1 MTGSMPEGITATD
14 LVLTVTQM
22 LRAKG
27 VVGKFVE
34 FFGSG
39 LAHLPLADRATI
51 ANMAPEYG
59 ATCGIFPI
67 DKTVLDYLY
76 LTGRSQE
83 NIDLVEHYA
92 KAQGVFVDSS
102 NQELQFSEILELDLS
117 KVVAILSVSPYY
129 NKPSQE
135 GLYQHYMALADAAPK
150 PILLYNVP
158 GRTGRN
164 MIAATTLR
172 LASHPNIAGIK
183 EAVSELT
190 QMIAILKDRPS
201 DFLVVSGDDEMV
213 MAQMACGCDGV
224 ISVAANA
231 FAKPFSDM
239 IRFAM
244 AGDFSM
250 AKRVN
255 DLLVEGYGYMFEEN
269 NPAGIKA
276 FMFEQG
282 LIENELRLPL
292 LPVSAP
298 LQAKIHNYLQRY
310 ISQ

>member
-1 MTGSMPEGITATD
+1 
-14 LVLTVTQM
+14 M
-22 LRAKG
+22 LRETLKG
-27 VVGKFVE
+27 TGVALVTPFKKDKSIDFTSLE
-34 FFGSG
+34 N
-39 LAHLPLADRATI
+39 LIDIQI
-51 ANMAPEYG
+51 AG
-59 ATCGIFPI
+59 G
-67 DKTVLDYLY
+67 LDYLVT
-76 LTGRSQE
+76 LGTTGESVVLSDE
-83 NIDLVEHYA
+83 EKIE
-92 KAQGVFVDSS
+92 VFNCTVKKVNGRVPIVIGIGGNDTGAVIKS
-102 NQELQFSEILELDLS
+102 FGKFDLS

-135 GLYQHYMALADAAPK
+135 GLYQHYIALADAAPK

-158 GRTGRN
+158 SRTGKN

-255 DLLVEGYGYMFEEN
+255 DLLAEGYTYMFEEN

-282 LIENELRLPL
+282 LIKNELRLPL
-292 LPVSAP
+292 VPVSAP

>member
-1 MTGSMPEGITATD
+1 
-14 LVLTVTQM
+14 M
-22 LRAKG
+22 LRETLKG
-27 VVGKFVE
+27 TGVALVTPFKKDKSIDFTALENLIDIQIAGGLNYLVTLGTTGESVVLSDEEKIEIFNCTVKKVNGRVPIVIGIGGNDTAAVKKSFGKF
-34 FFGSG
+34 
-39 LAHLPLADRATI
+39 D
-51 ANMAPEYG
+51 
-59 ATCGIFPI
+59 
-67 DKTVLDYLY
+67 
-76 LTGRSQE
+76 LT
-83 NIDLVEHYA
+83 
-92 KAQGVFVDSS
+92 
-102 NQELQFSEILELDLS
+102 

-135 GLYQHYMALADAAPK
+135 GLYQHYMALADTAPK

-158 GRTGRN
+158 SRTGRN
-164 MIAATTLR
+164 MTAATTLR

-231 FAKPFSDM
+231 FPKPFSDM

-255 DLLVEGYGYMFEEN
+255 DLLAEGYTYMFEEN

-282 LIENELRLPL
+282 LIQNELRLPL
-292 LPVSAP
+292 VPVSAP

>member
-1 MTGSMPEGITATD
+1 
-14 LVLTVTQM
+14 M
-22 LRAKG
+22 LRETLKG
-27 VVGKFVE
+27 TGVALITPFKKDKSIDFAALE
-34 FFGSG
+34 N
-39 LAHLPLADRATI
+39 LIDIQI
-51 ANMAPEYG
+51 AG
-59 ATCGIFPI
+59 G
-67 DKTVLDYLY
+67 LDYLVSLGTTGESVVLSDEEKMEVFNCTVNKVNGRVPIVIGIGGSDTAAVIKSFSKFD
-76 LTGRSQE
+76 LT
-83 NIDLVEHYA
+83 
-92 KAQGVFVDSS
+92 
-102 NQELQFSEILELDLS
+102 
-117 KVVAILSVSPYY
+117 KVVAILSVTPYY

-135 GLYQHYMALADAAPK
+135 GLFQHYVALADAAPK

-164 MIAATTLR
+164 MTASTTLR

-183 EAVSELT
+183 EAGPEMA

-201 DFLVVSGDDEMV
+201 NFLVVSGDDEMV

-231 FAKPFSDM
+231 FPKPFSDM

-255 DLLVEGYGYMFEEN
+255 DLLVEGYAYMFEEN
-269 NPAGIKA
+269 NPSGIKA

-292 LPVSAP
+292 VPVSAP
-298 LQAKIHNYLQRY
+298 LHAKIKNYLQRY

>member
-1 MTGSMPEGITATD
+1 MTVQQQLRGTGVALVTPFAKDRSIDFTALGKVIDHVIDGGVEYLITLGTTGETPTLSKEEKMAIIAFTFSH
-14 LVLTVTQM
+14 T
-22 LRAKG
+22 
-27 VVGKFVE
+27 
-34 FFGSG
+34 
-39 LAHLPLADRATI
+39 ADRVPIIVGVGGNNTAEVI
-51 ANMAPEYG
+51 NDLQN
-59 ATCGIFPI
+59 FPL
-67 DKTVLDYLY
+67 DKAL
-76 LTGRSQE
+76 
-83 NIDLVEHYA
+83 
-92 KAQGVFVDSS
+92 
-102 NQELQFSEILELDLS
+102 
-117 KVVAILSVSPYY
+117 AILSVVPFY

-135 GLYQHYMALADAAPK
+135 GLFQHYVALADAAPK

-158 GRTGRN
+158 SRTGKN
-164 MIAATTLR
+164 MTAATTLR

-231 FAKPFSDM
+231 FPKPFSDM

-255 DLLVEGYGYMFEEN
+255 DLLAEGYTYMFEEN

-276 FMFEQG
+276 FMAEQG
-282 LIENELRLPL
+282 LIQNELRLPL
-292 LPVSAP
+292 VAVSAG
-298 LQAKIHNYLQRY
+298 LQERIKNYLQRFM
-310 ISQ
+310 QHN

>member
-1 MTGSMPEGITATD
+1 
-14 LVLTVTQM
+14 M
-22 LRAKG
+22 LRETLKG
-27 VVGKFVE
+27 TGVALVTPFKKDKSIDFTSLE
-34 FFGSG
+34 N
-39 LAHLPLADRATI
+39 LIDIQI
-51 ANMAPEYG
+51 AG
-59 ATCGIFPI
+59 G
-67 DKTVLDYLY
+67 LDYLVT
-76 LTGRSQE
+76 LGTTGESVVLSDE
-83 NIDLVEHYA
+83 EKIE
-92 KAQGVFVDSS
+92 VFNCTVKKVNGRVPIVIGIGGNDTGAVIKS
-102 NQELQFSEILELDLS
+102 FGKFDLS

-135 GLYQHYMALADAAPK
+135 GLYQHYIALADAAPK

-164 MIAATTLR
+164 MTAATTLR
-172 LASHPNIAGIK
+172 LASHPNISGIK
-183 EAVSELT
+183 EASPELA

-255 DLLVEGYGYMFEEN
+255 DLLAEGYTYMFEEN

-282 LIENELRLPL
+282 LIKNELRLPL
-292 LPVSAP
+292 VPVSAP

>member
-1 MTGSMPEGITATD
+1 
-14 LVLTVTQM
+14 M
-22 LRAKG
+22 LRQTLKG
-27 VVGKFVE
+27 TGVAVVTPFKKDKSIDFTALE
-34 FFGSG
+34 N
-39 LAHLPLADRATI
+39 LIDIQI
-51 ANMAPEYG
+51 AG
-59 ATCGIFPI
+59 G
-67 DKTVLDYLY
+67 LDYLVS
-76 LTGRSQE
+76 LGTTGESVVLSDE
-83 NIDLVEHYA
+83 EKIE
-92 KAQGVFVDSS
+92 VFNCTVKKVNGRVPIVIGIGGNDTGAVIKS
-102 NQELQFSEILELDLS
+102 FGKFDLS

-135 GLYQHYMALADAAPK
+135 GLYQHYIALADAAPK

-164 MIAATTLR
+164 MSAATTLR

-255 DLLVEGYGYMFEEN
+255 DLLSEGYTYMFEEN

-282 LIENELRLPL
+282 LIQNELRLPL
-292 LPVSAP
+292 VPVSAP

-310 ISQ
+310 ICQ

>member
-1 MTGSMPEGITATD
+1 
-14 LVLTVTQM
+14 M
-22 LRAKG
+22 LRETLKG
-27 VVGKFVE
+27 TGVALITPFKKDKSIDFTALE
-34 FFGSG
+34 N
-39 LAHLPLADRATI
+39 LIDIQI
-51 ANMAPEYG
+51 AG
-59 ATCGIFPI
+59 G
-67 DKTVLDYLY
+67 LDYLVSLGTTGESVVLSDEEKIEVFNCTVKKVNGRVPIVIGIGGSDTAAVIKSFSKFD
-76 LTGRSQE
+76 LT
-83 NIDLVEHYA
+83 
-92 KAQGVFVDSS
+92 
-102 NQELQFSEILELDLS
+102 
-117 KVVAILSVSPYY
+117 KVVAILSVTPYY

-135 GLYQHYMALADAAPK
+135 GLFQHYMALADAAPK

-164 MIAATTLR
+164 MTAATTLR

-231 FAKPFSDM
+231 FPKPFSDM
-239 IRFAM
+239 IGFAM

-255 DLLVEGYGYMFEEN
+255 DLLAEGYTYMFEEN
-269 NPAGIKA
+269 NPSGIKA

-292 LPVSAP
+292 VPVSAP
-298 LQAKIHNYLQRY
+298 LHAKIKNYLQRY

>member
-1 MTGSMPEGITATD
+1 MLKETLKGTGVALITPFKKDKSIDFTALENLIDIQIAGGVHYLVTLGTTGESVVLSDEEKIEIFNCTVKKVNGRVPIVIGIGGNDTAA
-14 LVLTVTQM
+14 VI
-22 LRAKG
+22 KSFS
-27 VVGKFVE
+27 KF
-34 FFGSG
+34 
-39 LAHLPLADRATI
+39 
-51 ANMAPEYG
+51 
-59 ATCGIFPI
+59 
-67 DKTVLDYLY
+67 
-76 LTGRSQE
+76 
-83 NIDLVEHYA
+83 
-92 KAQGVFVDSS
+92 
-102 NQELQFSEILELDLS
+102 DLS

-135 GLYQHYMALADAAPK
+135 GLFQHYMALADVAPK

-164 MIAATTLR
+164 MMAATTLR

-282 LIENELRLPL
+282 MIENELRLPL
-292 LPVSAP
+292 VPVSAP

>member
-1 MTGSMPEGITATD
+1 
-14 LVLTVTQM
+14 M
-22 LRAKG
+22 LRETLKG
-27 VVGKFVE
+27 TGVALITPFKKDKSIDFTALE
-34 FFGSG
+34 N
-39 LAHLPLADRATI
+39 LIDIQI
-51 ANMAPEYG
+51 AG
-59 ATCGIFPI
+59 G
-67 DKTVLDYLY
+67 LDYLVSLGTTGESVVLSDEEKMEVFNCTVNKVNGRVPIVIGIGGSDTAAVIKSFGKFD
-76 LTGRSQE
+76 LT
-83 NIDLVEHYA
+83 
-92 KAQGVFVDSS
+92 
-102 NQELQFSEILELDLS
+102 
-117 KVVAILSVSPYY
+117 KVVAILSVTPYY

-135 GLYQHYMALADAAPK
+135 GLFQHYVALADVAPK

-164 MIAATTLR
+164 MTAATTLR

-201 DFLVVSGDDEMV
+201 NFLVVSGDDEMV

-231 FAKPFSDM
+231 FPKPFSDM

-255 DLLVEGYGYMFEEN
+255 DLLSEGYTYMFEEN
-269 NPAGIKA
+269 NPSGIKA

-292 LPVSAP
+292 VPVSAP
-298 LQAKIHNYLQRY
+298 LHAKIKNYLQRY